1 MRAGG
6 DDFSRPDMKP
16 KWNVGKGS
24 WSVKDGVVSAVL
36 SLDGNPVGYLKSE
49 GIDHPTKNMLGIT
62 VGGKTGNV
70 RNVRFWDA
78 TASPDWVSGRT
89 SVLKSL
95 RK

>member
-1 MRAGG
+1 L
-6 DDFSRPDMKP
+6 
-16 KWNVGKGS
+16 
-24 WSVKDGVVSAVL
+24 L

-62 VGGKTGNV
+62 VGGRTGNV

-95 RK
+95 RKKRQAHRSLS